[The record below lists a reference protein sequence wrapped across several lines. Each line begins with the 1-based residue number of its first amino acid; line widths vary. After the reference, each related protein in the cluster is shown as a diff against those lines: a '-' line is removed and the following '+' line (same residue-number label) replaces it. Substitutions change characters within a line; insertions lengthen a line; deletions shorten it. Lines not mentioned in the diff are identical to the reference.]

1 MFDLFRSR
9 TKSVRYLLGGLLTL
23 VALSMV
29 VTLIPGFGTPSN
41 PNADVL
47 ATVGDTELT
56 TAQIHRSI
64 SIQMRE
70 GKLTSDSVKYVL
82 PQMVNQLI
90 AEFATMYEAER
101 MGLSAT
107 DAELVDS
114 IRGMMPQMF
123 PDGKFA
129 GGEVYRNFLQANGM
143 TVQEFESNVR
153 KQIVLR
159 KLQAVAFEGE
169 VVSPSEVE
177 AEFRRRNAKVGL
189 NIVQFAPTEFT
200 SQVSVSKQEI
210 EDFYTKNQARFMTQ
224 SKRSLDLIVVDEQR
238 LGATIPVS
246 DALLQQAYN
255 EQKDRWRTD
264 ERVKVRHILIKATEA
279 AEKPAAKK
287 KAEDILK
294 QLKGGADFAELA
306 KKNSDDPG
314 SKERGGDL
322 DWVTKGQ
329 TVPNFEKAAFAL
341 KAKEISGVV
350 ESEFGYHIIQTLE
363 KEDGRTKPFDEVKAD
378 LATEIRRRQ
387 LFERMPALAD
397 QARAELQK
405 NPKQAEAIA
414 QKLNLTYAHADRAG
428 FGDPLPVIGVN
439 QQFDQAIFSAGVGTV
454 TDVVQIPGNRLV
466 VGVVDTIFPPQP
478 SKLSEVE
485 TQIKSQLQEQKAAIL
500 SEQKMREFEK
510 KLSANNKDVVK
521 TAREM
526 GLKVI
531 ESGEVSRT
539 GDIKGVGSPMI
550 FGEILFAHPA
560 GFTVGPYRVAQRT
573 FFYQVSSRKEADLA
587 ELPLQRETIVTAL
600 RGQKSQARRELFE
613 DGLVQA
619 LTKQGK
625 IKVREEAMKR
635 LLAAYGAA

>member
-41 PNADVL
+41 PNSDVL
-47 ATVGDTELT
+47 ATVGDSELT

-101 MGLSAT
+101 LGLSAT
-107 DAELVDS
+107 DAEVVDS

-177 AEFRRRNAKVGL
+177 AEFRRRNAKIAM

-210 EDFYTKNQARFMTQ
+210 EDFYSKNQARFMTQ
-224 SKRSLDLIVVDEQR
+224 PKRSLDLIIVDEQK
-238 LGATIPVS
+238 LGGSIPVS
-246 DALLQQAYN
+246 DAVLQQAYN

-264 ERVKVRHILIKATEA
+264 ERVKVRHILIKATDA

-287 KAEDILK
+287 KAEEILK

-329 TVPNFEKAAFAL
+329 TVPNFEKTAFSL
-341 KAKEISGVV
+341 KPKEMSGLV
-350 ESEFGYHIIQTLE
+350 ETEFGYHIIQTME
-363 KEDGRTKPFDEVKAD
+363 KEAGRTKPFDEVKGD

-397 QARAELQK
+397 QARSELQK

-414 QKLNLTYAHADRAG
+414 QKLGLTYAHADRAS

-439 QQFDQAIFSAGVGTV
+439 QQFDQAVFTAGVGTV

-466 VGVVDTIFPPQP
+466 VGVAGTIFPAEP

-510 KLSANNKDVVK
+510 KLAANNKDVVK
-521 TAREM
+521 TAKEM

-531 ESGEVSRT
+531 ESGEVSRS

-550 FGEILFAHPA
+550 FGEILFTHPV

-573 FFYQVSSRKEADLA
+573 FFYQVSGRKEADLA

-600 RGQKSQARRELFE
+600 RGQKSQSRRELFE